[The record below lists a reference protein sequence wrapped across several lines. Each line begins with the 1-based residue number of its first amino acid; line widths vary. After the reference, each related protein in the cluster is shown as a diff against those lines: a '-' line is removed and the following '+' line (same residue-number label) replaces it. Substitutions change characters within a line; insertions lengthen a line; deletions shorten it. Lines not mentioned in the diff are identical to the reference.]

1 MLRRAECCFVTITLT
16 PFSAGRAGPTVAG
29 SGTLRELLSAGA
41 DELVWIDAS
50 RPTAEE
56 MAGLQETLELPPLAV
71 EDALEAQQ
79 RPKVDQYERC
89 VFVVVY
95 EAALDGGAPDA
106 RLELGEL
113 ALFVGARYFLTV
125 RQREPVTEDSFAHRL
140 LTTEGHPLRTTT
152 AMAHAVLDHIVDEY
166 YAVTESLESRIEDI
180 DDMVWSGIR
189 QDDLTRAFALRRD
202 LVRFR
207 RVVAPLRE
215 VLNVLVRHEGGVL
228 DDAADEYLRDLYDH
242 VVTVYEEIEMSRDLL
257 AGALEGHLA
266 VVSNRMN
273 EVVLKV
279 SAWAAIIAV
288 PTVIASIYG
297 MNFVRMPE
305 LRWHLGYPMA
315 LAMMVAAALSLY
327 LVFKQKRWI

>member
-1 MLRRAECCFVTITLT
+1 VTITLT
-16 PFSAGRAGPTVAG
+16 PFASGQAQAAVAG
-29 SGTLRELLSAGA
+29 VDQVGALLASPDALVWVDVVRPTP
-41 DELVWIDAS
+41 DELA
-50 RPTAEE
+50 A
-56 MAGLQETLELPPLAV
+56 LQADLDLPPLAV
-71 EDALEAQQ
+71 EDAVEAQQ

-89 VFVVVY
+89 VFVVAY
-95 EAALDGGAPDA
+95 EVHLDEAAPDA
-106 RLELGEL
+106 RVQLGEVGM
-113 ALFVGARYFLTV
+113 FVGERYFVTV
-125 RQREPVTEDSFAHRL
+125 RQDPPPADDALAHRL
-140 LTTEGHPLRTTT
+140 VMTQGHPLRTTT
-152 AMAHAVLDHIVDEY
+152 AMAHAVLDHIEDENF
-166 YAVTESLESRIEDI
+166 AVTEVVEARIEDI
-180 DDMVWSGIR
+180 DDMVWSGIGEGE
-189 QDDLTRAFALRRD
+189 LTRAFALRRD

-215 VLNVLVRHEGGVL
+215 VLNVMVRHEGGVL
-228 DDAADEYLRDLYDH
+228 DDTADEYLRDLYDH

-305 LRWHLGYPMA
+305 LRWHFGYPMA

-327 LVFKQKRWI
+327 LVFKRKHWI